1 MNQKKNKTLIGILVS
16 ITIFIPIAAY
26 ADGGIHY
33 SIETPQFEDQINIPH
48 QKAII
53 LWDDYYK
60 KEVILLSTEIKTGEI
75 SDLAWVIPV
84 PSKIKPEVEEAEI
97 EIFDA
102 APWLFSEI
110 KRVGKG
116 GGGEIIG
123 IIILVI
129 IVPILLFGL
138 LRKKRTKL
146 ELILGAI
153 SILIIMFFIS
163 IILVSFPGAARNEI
177 VPIEIIET
185 KKVGIYD
192 VMILKS
198 TDANFMVDWLNKNGY
213 KVSSKS
219 TTILQEYCNQP
230 NSYFI
235 VNRINKEALDEK
247 DLSEGIATPLAIKFQ
262 PEKPFYPMKLSSI
275 NGGETLIDVYF
286 FSQEPVGDE
295 SDLLKVKKIRNISA
309 VENAMQFSQN
319 KDARQA
325 FNYLR
330 NWTGVT
336 DFDFP
341 FLTLNINI
349 VTWLQYK
356 GDLNALQKDSY
367 FSLDTLECGN
377 LPDEKSDRLG
387 LEITSSKCYE
397 IFAQKRKDV
406 SFCKKATDS
415 SVKDDCYNYFASA
428 NNDPSLCE
436 KISNKSDR
444 YSCYVDFAK
453 NVRQVST
460 CEEKPISQLAKD
472 ICYRVFSSTGKDFT
486 LCEKI
491 NNREEKKW
499 CYGNV
504 AVATENT
511 SLCEKIRFD
520 QFRKDKCYW
529 DIAKKKSDDSL
540 CEKVSGEWKNSCYG
554 DVAIEINNIS
564 LCEKITDKKTREN
577 YCYYQIAINT
587 KDKSLCD
594 RITSERIR
602 KSCYKGKI
610 LKGRM

>member
-1 MNQKKNKTLIGILVS
+1 MNRKNRTLIGILIS
-16 ITIFIPIAAY
+16 ITISIPFIAC

-33 SIETPQFEDQINIPH
+33 SVETPQSEDQINIPH

-53 LWDDYYK
+53 FWDDYYK
-60 KEVILLSTEIKTGEI
+60 KEVILLSTEIKTREI

-84 PSKIKPEVEEAEI
+84 FSKTKPEVEEAEI

-102 APWLFSEI
+102 VPWLFSEI
-110 KRVGKG
+110 KRVDRGDG
-116 GGGEIIG
+116 GIIG

-129 IVPILLFGL
+129 IVLTLLFWL

-146 ELILGAI
+146 GLISGAI
-153 SILIIMFFIS
+153 GIVILVFFIS
-163 IILVSFPGAARNEI
+163 IIFVSLGGARSGVNSE
-177 VPIEIIET
+177 VLPIEIIET

-192 VMILKS
+192 IMILKS
-198 TDANFMVDWLNKNGY
+198 TDASFMVNWLNENGY
-213 KVSSKS
+213 KVSDKS
-219 TTILQEYCNQP
+219 TTILQEYCSQS

-235 VNRINKEALDEK
+235 VNRINKKALDKEN
-247 DLSEGIATPLAIKFQ
+247 LSEGIATPLAIKFQ
-262 PEKPFYPMKLSSI
+262 PERPFYPMKLSSI

-295 SDLLKVKKIRNISA
+295 SDLLKIKKIRNISA
-309 VENAMQFSQN
+309 VGNAIQFSRN
-319 KDARQA
+319 EDARKA

-330 NWTGVT
+330 NWPGDT

-341 FLTLNINI
+341 FLTSNIA
-349 VTWLQYK
+349 TWLQYK

-367 FSLDTLECGN
+367 FSFDTLECDN
-377 LPDEKSDRLG
+377 LPDEKSDWLG
-387 LEITSSKCYE
+387 FEITSSKCYE

-406 SFCKKATDS
+406 SFCEKATDS

-453 NVRQVST
+453 NVQKAST

-472 ICYRVFSSTGKDFT
+472 VCYRVFSSTGKDSA

-491 NNREEKKW
+491 NNREEKEW
-499 CYGNV
+499 CYRNV

-520 QFRKDKCYW
+520 QFEKDECYW
-529 DIAKKKSDDSL
+529 DIAKKKSEDSL
-540 CEKVSGEWKNSCYG
+540 CEKVSGKWRNSCYG
-554 DVAIEINNIS
+554 DIATKNNNIS
-564 LCEKITDKKTREN
+564 LCEKITDKDTREN
-577 YCYYQIAINT
+577 YCYRQIAINT
-587 KDKSLCD
+587 KNKSLCD
-594 RITSERIR
+594 RITNERIR
-602 KSCYKGKI
+602 KSCYESIKF
-610 LKGRM
+610 